1 MFKKI
6 YLTLLSIILLVITF
20 GTSTYAW
27 VTISTTNRVDALGIN
42 ATLGDRLEVSIDGT
56 DYYSELSG
64 KMIMDQ
70 IRKVRFTDVTS
81 LDGITFEKGIQERL
95 KEAEVNE
102 DYISMSLFFRT
113 TSQYR
118 NVYLIDNMSQGADY
132 SNPPENG
139 TYVISKG
146 IGFKAK
152 FKFLYDVDEYIEAG
166 ETRTFYAK
174 DAMRIAFIEETVDEV
189 LDTRRNDELIKYI
202 YDPSEDE
209 HRGYGKEY
217 GNLDYYNLVK
227 DKKLDL
233 PLEIPETRYSL
244 STFANYN
251 PNVAL
256 NDNSKIMTLIAT
268 NEFDQYERRYY
279 EGKVTIKIW
288 LEGWD
293 ADMFDGVY
301 RDNVKI
307 QLMFKLG
314 KAEIN

>member
-1 MFKKI
+1 MFRKI

-42 ATLGDRLEVSIDGT
+42 ATLGNRLEISIDGT
-56 DYYSELSG
+56 NYFNELSG
-64 KMIMDQ
+64 EMIMNQ
-70 IRKVRFTDVTS
+70 IKKVRFTDVTS
-81 LDGITFEKGIQERL
+81 FDGINFEKNIQHQV
-95 KEAEVNE
+95 KEAVVNE
-102 DYISMSLFFRT
+102 DYIEMALYFRT
-113 TSQYR
+113 SSQYR
-118 NVYLIDNMSQGADY
+118 NVYLIDNVSESADY
-132 SNPPENG
+132 LVPPKDG

-146 IGFKAK
+146 IEFKAK
-152 FKFLYDVDEYIEAG
+152 FRFLYDVNEYIEAG
-166 ETRTFYAK
+166 ETKTFYAK
-174 DAMRIAFIEETVDEV
+174 DAMRIAFIEEKVDDI
-189 LDTRRNDELIKYI
+189 LDARRDEELIKYI
-202 YDPSEDE
+202 YDPSEEE

-217 GNLDYYNLVK
+217 GSLYYYNLLK
-227 DKKLDL
+227 DENLEI
-233 PLEIPETRYSL
+233 PTEIPETRYSL

-256 NDNSKIMTLIAT
+256 NDNSKIMTLIT
-268 NEFDQYERRYY
+268 TDKTDEYDRTYY
-279 EGKVTIKIW
+279 EGKVTIRIW

>member
-1 MFKKI
+1 MFRKI
-6 YLTLLSIILLVITF
+6 YLTMLSIILLIITF

-42 ATLGDRLEVSIDGT
+42 ATLGDRLQVSIDGT
-56 DYYSELSG
+56 EYFTELSG

-70 IRKVRFTDVTS
+70 IRKVKFTDVTS
-81 LDGITFEKGIQERL
+81 LDGMTFQKDIQHQL
-95 KEAEVNE
+95 KEATVNE
-102 DYISMSLFFRT
+102 DYISMTLYFRT

-118 NVYLIDNMSQGADY
+118 NVYLIDNVGSGANY
-132 SNPPENG
+132 LEPPENG
-139 TYVISKG
+139 TYIISKG

-152 FKFLYDVDEYIEAG
+152 FRFLYDIEQYIEAG

-174 DAMRIAFIEETVDEV
+174 DAMRIAFIEEKVNELQDSRS
-189 LDTRRNDELIKYI
+189 DDELIKFI
-202 YDPSEDE
+202 YDTSENK

-217 GNLDYYNLVK
+217 GNIAYYNLMK
-227 DKKLDL
+227 DDL
-233 PLEIPETRYSL
+233 LEIPTEVPNTRYSL

-268 NEFDQYERRYY
+268 DETDEYDKTYY
-279 EGKVTIKIW
+279 EGKVTINIW

-293 ADMFDGVY
+293 ADMFDGVF

-314 KAEIN
+314 KAETN